1 MAKKN
6 MKTEVDPFWNV
17 EDIVGMIKY
26 FEDKGMWHWWWV
38 FHAGLLLGRRVGDT
52 MMLKFSDFFY
62 PDGRMKDEFDIL
74 EEKTDKVNKPYISDA
89 CKKALQTYI
98 EKMEINVTDRYNYFI
113 VSTQKKDSLMAEYR
127 MFSELEDF
135 DLEEWESEMEQANDS
150 HIAAFRKQFKLA
162 AQACGIQYQV
172 STHSLRKTLGYY
184 SVKLH
189 PYDNTVVDILQKMYG
204 HSDRN
209 TTLIYTGLSRE
220 SEIKLYNDMGNFL
233 EDIKEGRKPVIK
245 NSPVI
250 PLKSEDFRELL
261 SKCWDMAQSG
271 ADKFE
276 GLNELI
282 SLAEERMV

>member
-1 MAKKN
+1 MGKKN
-6 MKTEVDPFWNV
+6 VKTEVDPFWNV

-74 EEKTDKVNKPYISDA
+74 EEKTDKINKPYICDA

-98 EKMEINVTDRYNYFI
+98 NQTGINPTTDYDGFI
-113 VSTQKKDSLMAEYR
+113 VTTIEKDRLLQSKEYYTD
-127 MFSELEDF
+127 M
-135 DLEEWESEMEQANDS
+135 EEWEDDMEFANDK
-150 HIAAFRKQFKLA
+150 HIAAFRKQFKNA
-162 AQACGIQYQV
+162 AKACGIKYSV
-172 STHSLRKTLGYY
+172 SCHSLRKTLGYY

-271 ADKFE
+271 TDKFE

-282 SLAEERMV
+282 SLAEKRMV

>member
-1 MAKKN
+1 MGKKN
-6 MKTEVDPFWNV
+6 VKTEVDPFWNV

-74 EEKTDKVNKPYISDA
+74 EEKTDKMARPYISDA

-98 EKMEINVTDRYNYFI
+98 NQTGINPTTDYDGFI
-113 VSTQKKDSLMAEYR
+113 VTTIEKDRLLQSKEYYTD
-127 MFSELEDF
+127 M
-135 DLEEWESEMEQANDS
+135 EEWEDDMELANDK
-150 HIAAFRKQFKLA
+150 HIAAFRKQFKNA
-162 AQACGIQYQV
+162 AKACGIKYAV
-172 STHSLRKTLGYY
+172 SCHSLRKTLGYY

-271 ADKFE
+271 TDKFE

-282 SLAEERMV
+282 GLAEERMV

>member
-1 MAKKN
+1 MGKKN
-6 MKTEVDPFWNV
+6 VKTEVDPFWNV

-74 EEKTDKVNKPYISDA
+74 EEKTDKMARPYISDA

-98 EKMEINVTDRYNYFI
+98 NQTGINPTTDYDGFI
-113 VSTQKKDSLMAEYR
+113 VTTIEKDRLLQFKEYYTD
-127 MFSELEDF
+127 M
-135 DLEEWESEMEQANDS
+135 EEWEDDMELANDK
-150 HIAAFRKQFKLA
+150 HIAAFRKQFKNA
-162 AQACGIQYQV
+162 AKACGIKYAV
-172 STHSLRKTLGYY
+172 SCHSLRKTLGYY

-271 ADKFE
+271 TDKFE

-282 SLAEERMV
+282 SMAEERMV

>member
-6 MKTEVDPFWNV
+6 MKTEVDPFWNI
-17 EDIVGMIKY
+17 EDIVAMIRW
-26 FEDKGMWHWWWV
+26 FEKKEMWHWWWV
-38 FHAGLLLGRRVGDT
+38 FHAGILLGRRIGDT
-52 MMLKFSDFFY
+52 MMFKFSDFFN
-62 PDGRMKDEFDIL
+62 PDGTMKDEFDVL
-74 EEKTDKVNKPYISDA
+74 EEKTEKVNKPYISDA

-98 EKMEINVTDRYNYFI
+98 EKTGLYVMDYYDTFVVTTREKEMLLTSKQYYD
-113 VSTQKKDSLMAEYR
+113 DM
-127 MFSELEDF
+127 
-135 DLEEWESEMEQANDS
+135 EEWESDMEAANDK
-150 HIAAFRKQFKLA
+150 HIAAFRKQFKNA
-162 AQACGIQYQV
+162 AKECGITYSV
-172 STHSLRKTLGYY
+172 SCHSLRKTIGFY

-220 SEIKLYNDMGNFL
+220 KEVKLYEDMGNFL
-233 EDIKEGRKPVIK
+233 DDIKDGKKPVIK

-271 ADKFE
+271 MDKFE
-276 GLNELI
+276 GLNEI
-282 SLAEERMV
+282 INLAEERMV